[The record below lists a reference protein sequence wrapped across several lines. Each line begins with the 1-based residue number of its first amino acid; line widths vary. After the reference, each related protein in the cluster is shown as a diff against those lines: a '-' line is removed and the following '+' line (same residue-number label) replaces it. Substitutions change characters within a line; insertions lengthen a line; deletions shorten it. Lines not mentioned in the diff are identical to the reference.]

1 MGRYLVMWEADES
14 KIPLDPEER
23 KMSWLGAI
31 EMERQ
36 NMKER
41 GTVDWGCFIGTTK
54 GYSIHEG
61 SKEDA
66 INSTLQ
72 FIPYFKFQI
81 FEVVNIDELESA
93 IKNM

>member
-1 MGRYLVMWEADES
+1 MGKYLVMWEADES

-54 GYSIHEG
+54 GFSIHEG
-61 SKEDA
+61 SKEDV
-66 INSTLQ
+66 IQSTLP

-81 FEVVNIDELESA
+81 FEVVNIDELENA